1 MLTCSVQIRLKQK
14 AWMKFKI
21 TQTDS
26 EHFAYIKCNKLMAIQ
41 IAETMHYKYYTIHV
55 GW

>member
-1 MLTCSVQIRLKQK
+1 
-14 AWMKFKI
+14 MKFKI

-41 IAETMHYKYYTIHV
+41 IAETMHYIYKYYTIHV
-55 GW
+55 ARFG